1 MSISWILVWSLSSTL
16 LLGLSVFFNVRF
28 VRSLLKVQDSI
39 EESLD
44 VLDQTYISV
53 TKILERPVFF
63 DSVEVRQVVNEINKS
78 RDAILYVA
86 NALGQ
91 VETTEIPGTSGE
103 SV

>member
-1 MSISWILVWSLSSTL
+1 MTFSWLLVYASALTCL
-16 LLGLSVFFNVRF
+16 LLLSVFFNIRF

-44 VLDQTYISV
+44 TLDQSFISI

-63 DSVEVRQVVNEINKS
+63 DSVEVRQVINEINRS

-86 NALGQ
+86 NILGQ
-91 VETTEIPGTSGE
+91 VEVADADFEE
-103 SV
+103 ERR